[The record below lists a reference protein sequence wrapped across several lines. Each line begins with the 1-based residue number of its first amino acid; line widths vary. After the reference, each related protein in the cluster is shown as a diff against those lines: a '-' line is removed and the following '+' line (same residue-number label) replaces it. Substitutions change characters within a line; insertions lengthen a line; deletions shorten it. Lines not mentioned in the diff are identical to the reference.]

1 MCKQMQMHF
10 YINFHDVSVHTCIVR
25 NWMKLVILL
34 PPSLRFPGWSS
45 FLGGF
50 WATYT
55 GNKSFFLQ
63 PSIIMA
69 SKCSRSTICL
79 RQFKPSW
86 GELIGFHAA
95 GYELLCECLGRCFV
109 CMEIVENN
117 KLYSIVI
124 YCTYWGST
132 PLNRRD
138 VYMWSCFS
146 KKASTTLTTA
156 HVTYSPKFSC
166 VCVCGIV
173 YIHNHRSI

>member
-1 MCKQMQMHF
+1 MH
-10 YINFHDVSVHTCIVR
+10 SE
-25 NWMKLVILL
+25 KLDEIGDSAATF
-34 PPSLRFPGWSS
+34 PAFPGVTIILRRILSD
-45 FLGGF
+45 LHGQQI
-50 WATYT
+50 
-55 GNKSFFLQ
+55 FFLQ

-109 CMEIVENN
+109 CIEIVEKN

-173 YIHNHRSI
+173 YMHNHRSI